1 MRGTGVYSSASKLH
15 MKTAAQ
21 AHTNKELYR
30 KHKYVCWQCQK
41 DKYQNEITQTRLGDI
56 GGPMKIVCHDCRDAA
71 KQKREGNV
79 DE

>member
-1 MRGTGVYSSASKLH
+1 MYNHLGLLH

-21 AHTNKELYR
+21 AHTNNELYR
-30 KHKYVCWQCQK
+30 KHTYVCWQCQK
-41 DKYQNEITQTRLGDI
+41 DKYQTEIKQTRMAGI
-56 GGPMKIVCHDCRDAA
+56 GSPMKIVCHDCIDTA